1 MEIHRAVS
9 LGMLHRQL
17 GINPDARISY
27 EPIPGGVAVWDLE
40 TETEH
45 TVNMDKVAKI
55 SSSRRALTPELQ
67 QVINGSDDDL
77 KRRFSESWMAGW
89 SEERETI
96 FTELTFRGIST
107 LDL

>member
-17 GINPDARISY
+17 GINPDARISSNH
-27 EPIPGGVAVWDLE
+27 PGGVAVWDLE

-77 KRRFSESWMAGW
+77 KRRFSESWMAN
-89 SEERETI
+89 
-96 FTELTFRGIST
+96 
-107 LDL
+107 